1 MDSRSYDLPE
11 ARALWSRMRRIGLA
25 ALVIPASIMLVGA
38 VLTLLYSHG
47 ALTFREQV
55 AALFAGTGAFFA
67 VYWWTPLI
75 PATSKR
81 SPNRLVIDD
90 AGLRMEL
97 VEGPAE
103 AIGWTDPGF
112 RVTLWKWPPS
122 RSGRARFTVD
132 IGRYS
137 AVPINPEVEGAVRG
151 VLQVRKCRS
160 RETTFKLP
168 FGRGTVL
175 ATTYGPPFDRPLSEA
190 VSA

>member
-1 MDSRSYDLPE
+1 MDSQSYELPE

-25 ALVIPASIMLVGA
+25 ALVIPASMMLVGA

-47 ALTFREQV
+47 SLTFREQV

-112 RVTLWKWPPS
+112 RVTLWRWPAS
-122 RSGRARFTVD
+122 RSGKVRLTID

-137 AVPINPEVEGAVRG
+137 SVPTNAEADGSVRG
-151 VLQVRKCRS
+151 TLEARNCRS
-160 RETTFKLP
+160 RKTTFKLP

-175 ATTYGPPFDRPLSEA
+175 ATTYGPPFDQPLSKA